1 MVFGEI
7 NGSWGTSIFGNLY
20 FRATSRSPG
29 REIFAEP
36 GECHIDDPIRLGCGT
51 QQLMGFFRPSHGR
64 ANSLRMPAVIKGSLL
79 EISPFIWD
87 FHKISG

>member
-7 NGSWGTSIFGNLY
+7 NGSWGTSIFGDLY
-20 FRATSRSPG
+20 FGATSRSPG

-51 QQLMGFFRPSHGR
+51 QQLMGFFGLHTGGQIACGNERQFAGNFPIYLGFS
-64 ANSLRMPAVIKGSLL
+64 
-79 EISPFIWD
+79 
-87 FHKISG
+87 